1 MRVFLDTNV
10 LVSAFTARGLCAD
23 LFKAAT
29 VSCELVVS
37 GPLLEE
43 LRRTLATKFQY
54 SAEEIAE
61 AVEIIEQDA
70 LDAPAGPAL
79 DIKIQDTSDIHILS
93 TAIHGKADVFV
104 TGDREVLALGKVCGM
119 RIASP
124 RQFWEV
130 LRNR

>member
-1 MRVFLDTNV
+1 MDTNV

-29 VSCELVVS
+29 VSCELIVS
-37 GPLLEE
+37 EPLCEE
-43 LRRTLATKFQY
+43 LRRILATKFQY

-61 AVEIIEQDA
+61 ALEIIEQDA
-70 LDAPAGPAL
+70 FGVRSAPAL
-79 DIKIQDTSDIHILS
+79 DIEIQDVGDILVLS

-104 TGDREVLALGKVCGM
+104 TGDKEVLALGKVGDM
-119 RIASP
+119 RIVSP
-124 RQFWEV
+124 RQFWEI